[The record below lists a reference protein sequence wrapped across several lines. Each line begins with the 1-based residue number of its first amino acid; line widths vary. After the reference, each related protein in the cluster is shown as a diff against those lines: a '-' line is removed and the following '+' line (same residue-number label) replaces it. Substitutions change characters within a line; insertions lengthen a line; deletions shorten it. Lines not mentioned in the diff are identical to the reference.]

1 MDKGSLALLSI
12 SVCGPEKN
20 TEIVY
25 FLSQCFCYV
34 FKVYGHPADDD
45 VRGDTSGSFQTLCL
59 VQLGNSVDDGVQTD
73 DRTVEEDARR
83 LWRVNIQLRIMYI
96 VEGNTLAALPFP
108 TRGVQRRMISVD
120 IFFVF
125 LRLLLFALLL
135 LYVT

>member
-1 MDKGSLALLSI
+1 MDRGSKTLFFI
-12 SVCGPEKN
+12 SVCGPEKKKK
-20 TEIVY
+20 IVY
-25 FLSQCFCYV
+25 FFSQCFRFV

-96 VEGNTLAALPFP
+96 VQRNTLTELPFP
-108 TRGVQRRMISVD
+108 THGAQRRMISVD
-120 IFFVF
+120 NFFVF
-125 LRLLLFALLL
+125 LRLLCFALLL
-135 LYVT
+135 QYVT